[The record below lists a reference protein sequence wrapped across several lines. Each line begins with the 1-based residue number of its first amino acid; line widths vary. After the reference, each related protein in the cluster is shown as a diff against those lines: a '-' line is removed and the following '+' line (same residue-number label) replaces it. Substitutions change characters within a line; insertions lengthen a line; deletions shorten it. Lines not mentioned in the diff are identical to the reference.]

1 MKKNSFFLKH
11 DQIDLFSLLEVFLKN
26 KILFIFIPT
35 FFLIIGYLIAII
47 VPKNLTTSIKID
59 KLTNS
64 QLRLVTLNG
73 KNILNYDFFNEFTYQ
88 INFQNNLIQF
98 IENQNRNK
106 SLLHKNN
113 FRIAVEASNYHVVVS
128 IDYKEGIEGKKI
140 LQNYLEYT
148 LDAVSQDY
156 FEIIKSQHRAIIQE
170 HEKSLSIAKS
180 INLDVGLGFIAAE
193 DVSGKYSR
201 GFKVLELE
209 LEDLK
214 NDLKNIEKL
223 KSFKDLTS
231 NWKFILLKDTYQTVQ
246 YPKKFY
252 FMLVSFF
259 IGLCLSFIIILF
271 NSNLYH
277 KKIKR

>member
-35 FFLIIGYLIAII
+35 FFIIIGYLIAII

-64 QLRLVTLNG
+64 QMRLVTLNG

-106 SLLHKNN
+106 SLLYKNN
-113 FRIAVEASNYHVVVS
+113 FRIAVEASNYHLVVS

-156 FEIIKSQHRAIIQE
+156 FEIIKSQHRTIIQE
-170 HEKSLSIAKS
+170 YERSLSIAKS
-180 INLDVGLGFIAAE
+180 INLDVGFGFGA
-193 DVSGKYSR
+193 DDGSGKYSR

-214 NDLKNIEKL
+214 NDLKIIEKL
-223 KSFKDLTS
+223 KSFKDLTP
-231 NWKFILLKDTYQTVQ
+231 NWKFVLLKDNYQTVQ